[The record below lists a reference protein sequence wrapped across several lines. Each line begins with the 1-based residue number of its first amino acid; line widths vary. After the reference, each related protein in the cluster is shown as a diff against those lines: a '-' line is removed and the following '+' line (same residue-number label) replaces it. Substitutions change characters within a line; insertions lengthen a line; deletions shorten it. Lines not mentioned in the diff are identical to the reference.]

1 MSIKN
6 ATVLIKAKKKKK
18 KPNFEKA
25 VSGRLPISL
34 TTNRRLTAQRLAVAV
49 SEIY

>member
-1 MSIKN
+1 MSVKN
-6 ATVLIKAKKKKK
+6 ATVLIKAKKKK

-34 TTNRRLTAQRLAVAV
+34 TANRWLTAKQLAVAI